1 MYQGHE
7 QLLPINIVDIG
18 LTAVFQN
25 SSGIEYVHSRSV
37 SEAVFGEVVYSV
49 TDKLDITLG
58 YRTSEDTKGIDIRA
72 VYPEGG
78 MNLNPAY
85 HAFGLGLINPALRA
99 LANQTASFMDA
110 GKDAWEISLNP
121 AGARFHASKCD
132 SVYGSFSNPLMWNWL
147 LLHRKDL

>member
-1 MYQGHE
+1 MSFGGQIVTFGNSIW
-7 QLLPINIVDIG
+7 PIGRVSTVVDIG

-37 SEAVFGEVVYSV
+37 SEAVFGEVVYSL

-85 HAFGLGLINPALRA
+85 HAFGLGLI
-99 LANQTASFMDA
+99 
-110 GKDAWEISLNP
+110 
-121 AGARFHASKCD
+121 KCVTTKC
-132 SVYGSFSNPLMWNWL
+132 ST
-147 LLHRKDL
+147 